1 MRPASRICCVA
12 LLVGATA
19 ASVGTG
25 CGASARDYAAAAITA
40 GVAIAAAA
48 VNRAATDECWGN
60 CGRGELCDPVSG
72 LCVPAPP
79 EGVVLDHDPC
89 ATAGVGGE
97 GGSARECEAGPED
110 APARAPETVGPVDR
124 GAPVDGTLADPCRGL
139 CFAGERCTVENGR
152 ADCVPAT
159 PR

>member
-1 MRPASRICCVA
+1 A
-12 LLVGATA
+12 LLAGATA
-19 ASVGTG
+19 ASAGTG

-79 EGVVLDHDPC
+79 EGVGLDHDPC
-89 ATAGVGGE
+89 AAAGVGGE
-97 GGSARECEAGPED
+97 GGSRPACEADPEG
-110 APARAPETVGPVDR
+110 APAPEAVGPLDR

-139 CFAGERCTVENGR
+139 CFTGERCTVESGR
-152 ADCVPAT
+152 ADCVPVA